1 MKLTK
6 AQRQF
11 IINCDVEEMVNVLH
25 NDYRIPL
32 IEAFDVV
39 YNSELYQKLVDTK
52 TGLFIQSPLYQLSY
66 LKEEL
71 NLKRDTLSVLR

>member
-11 IINCDVEEMVNVLH
+11 IINCDVEEMVNELH
-25 NDYRIPL
+25 TDYHMPL
-32 IEAFDVV
+32 IEAFDAV
-39 YNSELYQKLVDTK
+39 YNSALYQKLIDPK
-52 TGLFIQSPLYQLSY
+52 TGLYIQSPLYQLSY

-71 NLKRDTLSVLR
+71 NQRR

>member
-25 NDYRIPL
+25 SDYHMPL

-39 YNSELYQKLVDTK
+39 YNSELYRKLVDTK

-71 NLKRDTLSVLR
+71 IR

>member
-1 MKLTK
+1 MGVTK

-25 NDYRIPL
+25 KDYHMSL

-39 YNSELYQKLVDTK
+39 YNSELYRKLVDIK

-71 NLKRDTLSVLR
+71 NLK

>member
-25 NDYRIPL
+25 NDYHMPL

-39 YNSELYQKLVDTK
+39 YNSELYRKLVDTK

-71 NLKRDTLSVLR
+71 KR